1 MRKVRVKNNPESLN
15 LSDKKDN
22 VLVICD
28 RKEADGVLFWN
39 DKIIKRPD
47 IGDQA

>member
-1 MRKVRVKNNPESLN
+1 MRKVRVKVNPESLN

-28 RKEADGVLFWN
+28 RKG
-39 DKIIKRPD
+39 KKRTEFGFE
-47 IGDQA
+47 ITR